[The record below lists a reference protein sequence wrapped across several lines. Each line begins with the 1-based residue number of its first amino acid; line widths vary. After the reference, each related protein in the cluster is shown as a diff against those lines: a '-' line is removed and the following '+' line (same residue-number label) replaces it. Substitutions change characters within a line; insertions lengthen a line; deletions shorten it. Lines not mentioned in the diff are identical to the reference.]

1 MDKREPK
8 LVSEILEQEYKGL
21 LSKLK
26 SYEHK
31 NNSSKE
37 QAVRYN

>member
-1 MDKREPK
+1 MDRREPK

-21 LSKLK
+21 LSKLRN
-26 SYEHK
+26 YEYK

>member
-1 MDKREPK
+1 MDKREPMR
-8 LVSEILEQEYKGL
+8 LSEIIEQEYKGL
-21 LSKLK
+21 LSKLRN
-26 SYEHK
+26 YEYK